1 MVEGTNEP
9 SLLVRKLSKLKESNS
24 SGPCACIQ
32 LLLVSIVR
40 SLHYN
45 TFTRAKEQANA
56 SQSFIIKFQNA
67 FTESKI
73 LILYNWRKRF
83 RIPSGRLFL
92 APDQK
97 RKMIN
102 QTTTVLT
109 AAMKL
114 IRKLT
119 PMMNLTFQI
128 VIHLSDRKCRHL
140 RPKHVDVH
148 LEIKEIHAAL
158 LTKLKSS
165 SIAETTLWNFPRLN
179 SIWYLTLGM
188 IHQAINCDRVSNV
201 GRAEKM
207 RQRTRMP
214 FLLHSHRICLK
225 TFLFMHRLH
234 KTRFYSRVKHTRV
247 SRLSLPTHGNKS

>member
-1 MVEGTNEP
+1 
-9 SLLVRKLSKLKESNS
+9 
-24 SGPCACIQ
+24 
-32 LLLVSIVR
+32 
-40 SLHYN
+40 
-45 TFTRAKEQANA
+45 
-56 SQSFIIKFQNA
+56 
-67 FTESKI
+67 
-73 LILYNWRKRF
+73 
-83 RIPSGRLFL
+83 
-92 APDQK
+92 
-97 RKMIN
+97 
-102 QTTTVLT
+102 
-109 AAMKL
+109 MKL

-148 LEIKEIHAAL
+148 LEIKEIHTAL

-179 SIWYLTLGM
+179 SIWYWILGM
-188 IHQAINCDRVSNV
+188 IHWAINCDRVSNA
-201 GRAEKM
+201 GRVEKM

-234 KTRFYSRVKHTRV
+234 KTRFYSRVKHNRV
-247 SRLSLPTHGNKS
+247 SGLSLRTHGNKSWRLPSSAFSAETIKRVVKFIMNVAEDQAFLLPGRVPGLKRTDKKLLPTSMTKSRLWKRCVETGKASVQCHISTSPTSTADVSVQNDHYDVTTELRKQILNWSS